1 MAIHQMAP
9 CTLIPIITIIHLSR
23 TTRSMMMTKR
33 MRKITIVRRKIM
45 TKRKWYVV
53 GDAYV
58 RDMV

>member
-1 MAIHQMAP
+1 MAP

-23 TTRSMMMTKR
+23 TTRSMMTTKR

-45 TKRKWYVV
+45 MKRKWYVV
-53 GDAYV
+53 GDGYV